1 MATPLNIAYQHFEPN
16 DAVRGELQALV
27 DGLERHGDAITD
39 GRLVVEAA
47 HRHGER
53 TNLEIRLELDV
64 PRKGKV
70 VVKRQAEWPAP
81 RGLPSLI
88 EAATQ
93 AVRVAE
99 EQIRE
104 HREKMRVPQDAR
116 PAGTRQSIHGRI
128 ARLNPTVGNGF
139 IEVREGPDLFFAEAV
154 LENAAFGELAEGDEV
169 YVTVAEGEGPYGP
182 QASSVKLR
190 HHGA

>member
-1 MATPLNIAYQHFEPN
+1 MATPLNIAYQRFEPN
-16 DAVRGELQALV
+16 DAVRRELEALL

-64 PRKGKV
+64 PRRSKI

-81 RGLPSLI
+81 RSLPSLV
-88 EAATQ
+88 EAATE

-104 HREKMRVPQDAR
+104 HREKMRTPQDAKVLAHQ
-116 PAGTRQSIHGRI
+116 PLQGRI
-128 ARLNPTVGNGF
+128 ARLNATVENGF
-139 IEVREGPDLFFAEAV
+139 IERRDGPDLFFAAAV
-154 LENAAFGELAEGDEV
+154 VENAAFGDLAEGDEV
-169 YVTVAEGEGPYGP
+169 FVTVAEGEGPYGP
-182 QASSVKLR
+182 QASSVR
-190 HHGA
+190 VRHGA

>member
-1 MATPLNIAYQHFEPN
+1 MATPLNVSYQHFEPN
-16 DAVRGELQALV
+16 DAVRRKLEELLES
-27 DGLERHGDAITD
+27 LERHGDAITD

-64 PRKGKV
+64 PRKGKI

-81 RGLPSLI
+81 RSLPSLV
-88 EAATQ
+88 EAATE
-93 AVRVAE
+93 AVRIAE

-104 HREKMRVPQDAR
+104 HREKMRVPQDAKALAHQ
-116 PAGTRQSIHGRI
+116 PTHGRI
-128 ARLNPTVGNGF
+128 ARLNETVENGF
-139 IEVREGPDLFFAEAV
+139 IEVRDGPDLFFAAEV
-154 LENAAFGELAEGDEV
+154 LENADFHELSVGDEV
-169 YVTVAEGEGPYGP
+169 FVTVADGEGPYGP

>member
-16 DAVRGELQALV
+16 DAVRRDLQALI

-81 RGLPSLI
+81 RSLPSVV
-88 EAATQ
+88 EAATE

-99 EQIRE
+99 EQLRE
-104 HREKMRVPQDAR
+104 HKEKMRVPQDAKALAHQ
-116 PAGTRQSIHGRI
+116 PSQGRI
-128 ARLNPTVGNGF
+128 ARLNATVENGF
-139 IEVREGPDLFFAEAV
+139 IEMRDGPDLFFAAAV
-154 LENAAFGELAEGDEV
+154 LENAAFADLEEGDEV
-169 YVTVAEGEGPYGP
+169 FVTVADGEGPYGP
-182 QASSVKLR
+182 QASSVR
-190 HHGA
+190 VRHGA

>member
-1 MATPLNIAYQHFEPN
+1 MRAKL
-16 DAVRGELQALV
+16 GELL
-27 DGLERHGDAITD
+27 GELEHHGDMITD

-53 TNLEIRLELDV
+53 THLEIRLELDV

-81 RGLPSLI
+81 RSLPSLV
-88 EAATQ
+88 EAATE

-99 EQIRE
+99 EQLRE
-104 HREKMRVPQDAR
+104 HRERMRAPQDAK
-116 PAGTRQSIHGRI
+116 ALARQPTHGWI
-128 ARLNPTVGNGF
+128 ARLNETVNNGF
-139 IEVREGPDLFFAEAV
+139 IEVRGGPDLFFAAEV
-154 LENAAFGELAEGDEV
+154 LENAEFRDLAEGDEV
-169 YVTVAEGEGPYGP
+169 LVTVADGEGPYGP